1 MVDQVWGL
9 MRDCAPQVTV
19 DLDVMVRDDLLNFL
33 VQDSEERGATIICE
47 LGSPV
52 CYPVLTRF

>member
-1 MVDQVWGL
+1 
-9 MRDCAPQVTV
+9 MRDCTPQVTV